1 MANHR
6 DNREHRRYADRLA
19 TLEAQ
24 SVIDGRDR
32 FKKSATRGFERG
44 SLSYGPIKSRVTWAG
59 S

>member
-32 FKKSATRGFERG
+32 FKKRHKGLKKGLPKLRA
-44 SLSYGPIKSRVTWAG
+44 YQIKSRCV
-59 S
+59 

>member
-32 FKKSATRGFERG
+32 FKKAPPG
-44 SLSYGPIKSRVTWAG
+44 A
-59 S
+59 

>member
-32 FKKSATRGFERG
+32 FKKRHQGLKRG

-59 S
+59 P